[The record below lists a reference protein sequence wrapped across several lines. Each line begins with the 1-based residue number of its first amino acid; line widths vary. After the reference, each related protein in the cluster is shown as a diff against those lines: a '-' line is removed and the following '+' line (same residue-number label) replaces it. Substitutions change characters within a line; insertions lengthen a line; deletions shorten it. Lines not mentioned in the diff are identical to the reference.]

1 MISGA
6 PAGLAHQPPA
16 ASGQPAVVMAMI
28 GVAVAARIARDP
40 RTYERLLVFA
50 IAAAAAAGLARE
62 SQARSMARLIAWDK
76 QRAMRELRRVKA
88 PRS

>member
-1 MISGA
+1 
-6 PAGLAHQPPA
+6 
-16 ASGQPAVVMAMI
+16 MAMI

-50 IAAAAAAGLARE
+50 IAVAAAAGLARE
-62 SQARSMARLIAWDK
+62 SQTRSMARLVAWDK